1 MVLLFV
7 VVEVLMRTADI
18 SNMVLLVGVLG
29 VLRDVGM
36 VVVGAIVIVLI
47 FVLPDLYSVNVPSDV
62 AVELFMN
69 ALTDIMLGVL
79 LGIGVEVWA
88 DANTNAFPVVTT
100 ALDVSTPLKE
110 FSCWAAFDSRPLSL
124 LDCDRALQ
132 TWMPSYHV

>member
-88 DANTNAFPVVTT
+88 DANTNAFPVVMT

-110 FSCWAAFDSRPLSL
+110 FS
-124 LDCDRALQ
+124 
-132 TWMPSYHV
+132 